1 MKIGVSTATYFS
13 RMYTEDALVPIA
25 KLGADVCEVFFA
37 SRCEYTKEFG
47 ETLKSRLAEARQYAP
62 LQIHSVHA
70 LTNQFEPE
78 LFSVNDR
85 AYADAL
91 ETFESVLRVGEQIG
105 AKHYTFHGATMLKK
119 AVRYNFD
126 FAKIS
131 SRVDA
136 LIDMA
141 SKHGIDFCY
150 ENVHWTYF
158 STPQYFAK
166 LKELCPKLSC
176 TLDIKQAMQSGID
189 YTEYL
194 AVMQDRLSTVH
205 LCDYTV
211 DGKLAI
217 PGRGDF
223 DFVTLFKR
231 LADGGFDGPCLMEV
245 YARDY
250 QDDEDLKEAYEYL
263 LNCSERAKQ

>member
-13 RMYTEDALVPIA
+13 RMYTEEALLPIA
-25 KLGADVCEVFFA
+25 KLGAETCEVFFA
-37 SRCEYTKEFG
+37 SRCEYTKDFAD
-47 ETLKSRLAEARQYAP
+47 TLNRQLEMARRYAP
-62 LQIHSVHA
+62 LKVHSVHA

-85 AYADAL
+85 AYNDAL
-91 ETFESVLRVGEQIG
+91 DTFESVLKVGEQIG

-119 AVRYNFD
+119 TRYNFD
-126 FAKIS
+126 YERIS
-131 SRVDA
+131 SRVNT

-141 SKHGIDFCY
+141 GKHGIDFCY

-158 STPQYFAK
+158 STPQYFAR
-166 LKELCPKLSC
+166 LKELCPRLSC

-194 AVMQDRLSTVH
+194 DVMKDRLSTVH
-205 LCDYTV
+205 LCDYTK

-223 DFVTLFKR
+223 DFVTFFKR
-231 LADGGFDGPCLMEV
+231 LADCGYDGVCLMEL
-245 YARDY
+245 YAKDY
-250 QDDEDLKEAYEYL
+250 KDDEDLKDAYDYL
-263 LNCSERAKQ
+263 LDCLSKAENN

>member
-13 RMYTEDALVPIA
+13 RMYTEEALTPIA
-25 KLGADVCEVFFA
+25 KLGADTCEVFFA
-37 SRCEYTKEFG
+37 SRCEYTREFG
-47 ETLKSRLAEARQYAP
+47 EVLIGRLNEARQFSP
-62 LQIHSVHA
+62 LQVHSVHA

-91 ETFESVLRVGEQIG
+91 ETFESVLKVGRQIG

-119 AVRYNFD
+119 AVKYNFD
-126 FAKIS
+126 FARIS
-131 SRVDA
+131 SRVDT

-141 SKHGIDFCY
+141 DCYGIDFCY

-158 STPQYFAK
+158 STPQYFEI
-166 LKELCPKLSC
+166 LKQLCPRLRC

-194 AVMQDRLSTVH
+194 SVMKDRLSTVH
-205 LCDYTV
+205 LCDYTK

-223 DFVTLFKR
+223 DFVTVFKR
-231 LADGGFDGPCLMEV
+231 LADSGYDGVCLMEV
-245 YARDY
+245 YAKDY
-250 QDDEDLKEAYEYL
+250 QDDKDLEESYSYL
-263 LNCSERAKQ
+263 LDCLDRSSS